1 MKIFYTI
8 PLPISNTYYRERA
21 YAPMRGGHNP
31 GGKKKISQIAKKPS
45 ILGMYTLA
53 GTTTTR
59 KEEPLV
65 EHRQKKTP

>member
-8 PLPISNTYYRERA
+8 PYQFKYYYDYERE
-21 YAPMRGGHNP
+21 PPKRGGHNL

-53 GTTTTR
+53 GTTTKMKSLWWNTG
-59 KEEPLV
+59 KN
-65 EHRQKKTP
+65 TP